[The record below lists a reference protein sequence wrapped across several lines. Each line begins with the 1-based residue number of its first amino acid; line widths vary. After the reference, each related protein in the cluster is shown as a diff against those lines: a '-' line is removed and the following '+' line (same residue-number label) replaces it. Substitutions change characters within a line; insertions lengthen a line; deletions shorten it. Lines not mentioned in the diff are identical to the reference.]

1 MELPLQSGREEAQ
14 YVFNLLQQ
22 FPSSFLF
29 LDLRSAE
36 DFSALHLSNSFN
48 LPLDCESSQ
57 VSVRAVE
64 DFLKHSSAATVFA
77 KRKRMC
83 IFVAGDEGTAERAS
97 ALFIALQKDRCKE
110 LHLLSPPVAWFLG
123 IYTFLAVGTAAIP
136 HTLQSRVGYPNEIIP
151 DRLFLG
157 SHLHGE
163 SFEVVQ
169 NLRITHIVNATKSIK
184 NKFLDQL
191 QYCRVV
197 VEDQESEMICYH
209 FNKAFR
215 FMDMAF
221 AEGPDTRILV
231 HCAQG
236 ISRSATL
243 VMMYL
248 MRTEDMTYER
258 ALALVQKHRSI
269 VQPNPGFEAQL
280 KDFEAS
286 RFSFRR
292 SHTILAKRNEPA
304 APKFSLPLDFSQQ

>member
-1 MELPLQSGREEAQ
+1 MQNGREEAQ

-22 FPSSFLF
+22 FPSNSLF
-29 LDLRSAE
+29 LDLRRSE
-36 DFSALHLSNSFN
+36 DFSMLHVVNSHS
-48 LPLDCESSQ
+48 LPLDCDPGQ
-57 VSVRAVE
+57 VSVRTVE
-64 DFLKHSSAATVFA
+64 DFLRNTSVAAVFA
-77 KRKRMC
+77 RRKRMC
-83 IFVAGDEGTAERAS
+83 VFVAGDEGSAVRVS
-97 ALFIALQKDRCKE
+97 ALYAALQQDRCKE
-110 LHLLSPPVAWFLG
+110 LHLLGPPVAYFLG
-123 IYTFLAVGTAAIP
+123 IYTFLADGTLGIP
-136 HTLQSRVGYPNEIIP
+136 HPPRSRVGYPNEIIP

-163 SFEVVQ
+163 SLEVVQ

-184 NKFLDQL
+184 NRFLDRL

-215 FMDMAF
+215 FMDMAV

-243 VMMYL
+243 VIMYL
-248 MRTEDMTYER
+248 MRTEDLTYEQ
-258 ALALVQKHRSI
+258 ALALVQKHRDI
-269 VQPNPGFEAQL
+269 VQPNPGFVSQL
-280 KDFEAS
+280 KEFEIS

-292 SHTILAKRNEPA
+292 TNTVLAKREELRSSKP
-304 APKFSLPLDFSQQ
+304 SLPLDFSPNSS

>member
-1 MELPLQSGREEAQ
+1 MQIEREEAQ

-22 FPSSFLF
+22 FPSSSLF
-29 LDLRSAE
+29 LDLRSPE
-36 DFSALHLSNSFN
+36 DFSLLRVDNSYN
-48 LPLDCESSQ
+48 LPLDCDPGQ
-57 VSVRAVE
+57 VSVRVVE
-64 DFLKHSSAATVFA
+64 DLLKGTPAAAVFV

-83 IFVAGDEGTAERAS
+83 VFVAGDEGSAVRAS
-97 ALFIALQKDRCKE
+97 ALYEALQKDRCKE
-110 LHLLSPPVAWFLG
+110 LHLLSPPVAWFLS
-123 IYTFLAVGTAAIP
+123 IYAFLAVGSLAVP
-136 HTLQSRVGYPNEIIP
+136 QFPRSRVGYPNEIIP

-163 SFEVVQ
+163 SMEVVQ
-169 NLRITHIVNATKSIK
+169 NLRITHVVNATKSIK
-184 NKFLDQL
+184 NRFLDRL

-215 FMDMAF
+215 FMDMAV

-243 VMMYL
+243 VIMYL
-248 MRTEDMTYER
+248 MRTGDLTYEQ
-258 ALALVQKHRSI
+258 ALALVQKHRDI
-269 VQPNPGFEAQL
+269 VQPNPGFVSQL
-280 KDFEAS
+280 KEFEIA

-292 SHTILAKRNEPA
+292 TNMILAKREEPRILQA
-304 APKFSLPLDFSQQ
+304 SLPLDFSHNTS